1 MLTVEILVVL
11 MVYTVVVTNVNGKEI
26 EKKKR
31 IAEQEKCTEA
41 LNNQSGV

>member
-26 EKKKR
+26 EKKKELQNKR
-31 IAEQEKCTEA
+31 SVQKP
-41 LNNQSGV
+41 